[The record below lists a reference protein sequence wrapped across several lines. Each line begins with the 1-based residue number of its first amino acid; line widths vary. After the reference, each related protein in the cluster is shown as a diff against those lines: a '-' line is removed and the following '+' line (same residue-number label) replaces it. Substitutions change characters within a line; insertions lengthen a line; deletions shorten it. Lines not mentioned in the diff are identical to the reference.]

1 MQTQTLRLYLPM
13 GKKEG
18 GIMALPE
25 LLRPGR
31 ALRRR
36 EHGTE
41 GFMRPF
47 DEMRRMMED
56 FWMTPFE
63 ELGRWGDGFVPKVDV
78 KEEDKEIVVS
88 AELPGM
94 DQKDIDVTV
103 TKDSIRISGEKKQEE
118 EKEEKGYYRHETS
131 YGSFERVVDL
141 PTEVNEDKAE
151 AEFSKGVLTIKLP
164 KSEEAQAKQKKI
176 KIKSA

>member
-1 MQTQTLRLYLPM
+1 
-13 GKKEG
+13 
-18 GIMALPE
+18 MALPE
-25 LLRPGR
+25 LFRPTRR

-36 EHGTE
+36 ETE
-41 GFMRPF
+41 GGFMRPF

-56 FWMTPFE
+56 FWMAPFE
-63 ELGRWGDGFVPKVDV
+63 EFGRWGDGFTPKVDV
-78 KEEDKEIVVS
+78 KEEDKDIIVS

-103 TKDSIRISGEKKQEE
+103 TNDSIRISGEKKQEE
-118 EKEEKGYYRHETS
+118 EQEEKGYYRHETS
-131 YGSFERVVDL
+131 YGSFERVIDL
-141 PTEVNEDKAE
+141 PAEVDENKAE

-164 KSEEAQAKQKKI
+164 KSEEAQAKHKKI